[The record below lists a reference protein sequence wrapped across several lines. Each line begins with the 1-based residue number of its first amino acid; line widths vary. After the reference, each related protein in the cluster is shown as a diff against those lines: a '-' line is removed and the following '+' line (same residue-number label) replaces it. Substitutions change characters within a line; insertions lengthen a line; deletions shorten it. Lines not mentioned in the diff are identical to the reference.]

1 MKKTLKIIGIVLLA
15 VLVLAGSY
23 VAYVFAA
30 YHRIEDNQ
38 KLAVVSGQ
46 TQTARAGERTVSPA
60 GTSASARMRTITASS
75 WTAARNRGHGLRS
88 ACFRISTRSA
98 R

>member
-15 VLVLAGSY
+15 VLVLAGGY

-38 KLAVVSGQ
+38 
-46 TQTARAGERTVSPA
+46 R
-60 GTSASARMRTITASS
+60 
-75 WTAARNRGHGLRS
+75 LR
-88 ACFRISTRSA
+88 RV
-98 R
+98 

>member
-15 VLVLAGSY
+15 VLVLAGGY

-46 TQTARAGERTVSPA
+46 TQTARAGETYRIA
-60 GTSASARMRTITASS
+60 CWNIGFGAYEDDTASS
-75 WTAARNRGHGLRS
+75 WTAARNRGHGPRS